1 MTRIHRR
8 TGFALAAALAGAA
21 WPAVAAAQAADDGLM
36 AMGKGQLRTELQTRH
51 DAAVQAMTATVA
63 ANDPRYIWASEAKAH
78 CGIAL
83 GWLKSGTKD
92 ALSIGKCADAYA
104 RMQVVPLAPA
114 PLPPVSTITP
124 EACRQAIAGTVFFD
138 WNSAVPSADAGQ
150 TIDFVARNMQP
161 CGWNGFNLVGHADRS
176 GSDGYNQSLSVRRAD
191 AIAGMLSAAGV
202 ATTAMSVSGRGESE
216 PRVATADGVRELQN
230 RRVEISVK

>member
-1 MTRIHRR
+1 MNRLHRR
-8 TGFALAAALAGAA
+8 TGLALALAGAA
-21 WPAVAAAQAADDGLM
+21 WPAVAAAQAAGDELT

-51 DAAVQAMTATVA
+51 DAAVQAMAATVA
-63 ANDPRYIWASEAKAH
+63 ANDPRYIWASEAKAQ

-104 RMQVVPLAPA
+104 RMQAVPMAPA

-138 WNSAVPSADAGQ
+138 WNSATPPADAAQ
-150 TIDFVARNMQP
+150 TINFIAGNMRP
-161 CGWNGFNLVGHADRS
+161 CGWSGLNLVGHADRS
-176 GSDGYNQSLSVRRAD
+176 GSDDYNQALSVRRAE
-191 AIAGMLSAAGV
+191 AIAGMLTGAGV
-202 ATTAMSVSGRGESE
+202 AMSTLSVSGRGESE